1 MLTND
6 LVERLRTRLEHDSS
20 DLAPPAT
27 PEAVQG
33 AEQLLGWSLPA
44 DVTEYFT
51 RVGNGASDWYPGL
64 PGGGTD
70 DLGNDAVQLALH
82 ARLPDPDEAE
92 SQSGYIPRDDVL
104 AVAYWGCS
112 VYSWVCRDG
121 TMVGSD
127 GWDWIPDGRAFRQWL
142 EELADGTLEQPC

>member
-1 MLTND
+1 MLTDD
-6 LVERLRTRLEHDSS
+6 LVERLRAKLGNGSS

-27 PEAVQG
+27 PDDVQQ
-33 AEQLLGWSLPA
+33 AEEELGWTLPA
-44 DVTEYFT
+44 AVVDYFT
-51 RVGNGASDWYPGL
+51 RVGNGARDFPGL

-70 DLGNDAVQLALH
+70 DLGNDAVQLGLH

-92 SQSGYIPRDDVL
+92 SESGYVPRDDVL

-121 TMVGSD
+121 TMMASD
-127 GWDWIPDGRAFRQWL
+127 GWDWIPDGRPFHEWL
-142 EELADGTLEQPC
+142 DALADGTLRQPC